1 MSRVEAAETVL
12 HKLYSKLGKKGSNFK
27 LTPDLIEKKAGNKDE
42 LAVFLFDFVNIAQD
56 CMKVLKS
63 GCVEV
68 DTLKSET
75 KSAYKELAEVQ
86 KELLISKREQIEKV
100 ETGVQKTLKNEM
112 KLYSDLFKKSS
123 GDSVTLKKIKT
134 VVQDVVEDRTK
145 NLMIFGL
152 GEVEGENL
160 HSKVGEVFEEL
171 GQKPIFE
178 AERVGIVDK
187 VKCRPVK
194 VVLQNRNSVFDLLK
208 KSKDLKNCKRMEKV
222 FLQPDRSFEERLKHR
237 KLIGELKEKAEEVP
251 GNHYF
256 IRKGQICSEPKRKVE
271 APVTERPPGPRS
283 GAEAV
288 AMRLKAA
295 GKPIPP
301 GLFDIGKGRRKQIS
315 LSEDYTDSD
324 C

>member
-1 MSRVEAAETVL
+1 MANFCQDAMSRVEAAEAVL
-12 HKLYSKLGKKGSNFK
+12 HKLHLKLGNKGSNFK

-56 CMKVLKS
+56 CMNVLKR
-63 GCVEV
+63 GCIEV

-86 KELLISKREQIEKV
+86 KEVLISKREQIEKV
-100 ETGVQKTLKNEM
+100 EIGVQKTLKNEM
-112 KLYSDLFKKSS
+112 KLYSDSLKKSS

-160 HSKVGEVFEEL
+160 HSKVGAVFEEL

-194 VVLQNRNSVFDLLK
+194 VVLQNRS
-208 KSKDLKNCKRMEKV
+208 
-222 FLQPDRSFEERLKHR
+222 
-237 KLIGELKEKAEEVP
+237 
-251 GNHYF
+251 
-256 IRKGQICSEPKRKVE
+256 
-271 APVTERPPGPRS
+271 
-283 GAEAV
+283 
-288 AMRLKAA
+288 
-295 GKPIPP
+295 
-301 GLFDIGKGRRKQIS
+301 
-315 LSEDYTDSD
+315 
-324 C
+324 